1 MAAESMEMEMEVE
14 GGPSPAALPGG
25 DGLSQDG
32 NFQWS
37 IRRCDAVSDYSSSSI
52 NTSALVRDGG
62 HTFNPD
68 AIPAGVREL
77 VFLFGHGDATAV
89 ERCLSQLGT
98 LQVIHITSFA
108 GVQSL
113 TESMW
118 GTALTNTVK
127 SIMHAVEDYD
137 DGDAS
142 ENDKERETS
151 FEDYH
156 LFFARFIEADV
167 LKMLPFI
174 NAIRSVRTTDIIGVY
189 GDRWEVLVLGKLRV
203 LLDLTYPME
212 QARDAISILRS
223 HSSLDLDTKSIDEAV
238 EIFKEA
244 IFHTFDEIKSGIMSS
259 NDSSND
265 VKFYWSS
272 EIITRC
278 IKCIIASDYHLSLSV
293 LLEKAHKVCMNTTLD
308 EARLP
313 RLLVDIVS
321 CLEQKLAEISQSFTD
336 PGRGLLFLLNN
347 TYYICD
353 QLYYKP
359 ASFLTSTQLPQKI
372 EDHIQNYLRLSWEP
386 VLSCLHKT
394 TPLLCLTSPLVK
406 FESEF
411 NKVYNDQKL
420 WKVLDPNL
428 RRKLRKAIIEKVTS
442 GLTKYLED
450 NNITTPSVTPQ
461 ALEEML
467 KELFEGRTSKSR
479 QVATGTTV
487 CFHCSVFRFVREIKC
502 CASNDLNSEGS
513 SESDKR
519 QK

>member
-1 MAAESMEMEMEVE
+1 MDALTNAHRPLGKQHRRLNLSGTRSSDWLLASPSPTASVRSALLDSNRSASVHQSTMAAESMETETEMEVE
-14 GGPSPAALPGG
+14 GGPSSHAALPGG
-25 DGLSQDG
+25 DGPSQAG
-32 NFQWS
+32 NFQWL
-37 IRRCDAVSDYSSSSI
+37 IRRCDAVADYSSSSSSS
-52 NTSALVRDGG
+52 TSALVRDGG
-62 HTFNPD
+62 RSFNPD
-68 AIPAGVREL
+68 AIPASVREL
-77 VFLFGHGDATAV
+77 VFQFGHGDATAV

-98 LQVIHITSFA
+98 RQVLHITSFA

-113 TESMW
+113 TESTSMW

-127 SIMHAVEDYD
+127 SIMHVVEDYD
-137 DGDAS
+137 GGDAS
-142 ENDKERETS
+142 ENGKERETG
-151 FEDYH
+151 FEDSR
-156 LFFARFIEADV
+156 LFFARFIEADI
-167 LKMLPFI
+167 LTMLPFV
-174 NAIRSVRTTDIIGVY
+174 NAIRSARTADIIGVY
-189 GDRWEVLVLGKLRV
+189 GDPWEVLVLGKLRA

-212 QARDAISILRS
+212 QARDAIAILRS

-293 LLEKAHKVCMNTTLD
+293 LLEKAHKVGMNTSLD

-321 CLEQKLAEISQSFTD
+321 CLEQKLVEISQSFTD

-347 TYYICD
+347 TYYIYD

-386 VLSCLHKT
+386 MLSCLHET
-394 TPLLCLTSPLVK
+394 TPC
-406 FESEF
+406 
-411 NKVYNDQKL
+411 Y
-420 WKVLDPNL
+420 
-428 RRKLRKAIIEKVTS
+428 A
-442 GLTKYLED
+442 
-450 NNITTPSVTPQ
+450 
-461 ALEEML
+461 
-467 KELFEGRTSKSR
+467 
-479 QVATGTTV
+479 
-487 CFHCSVFRFVREIKC
+487 
-502 CASNDLNSEGS
+502 
-513 SESDKR
+513 
-519 QK
+519 